1 MKTGAQLI
9 KELENLSKIELS
21 EEEKQTA
28 QKDLQTVLDFMDKLS
43 ELDTDGV
50 GQDSAFV
57 SGIEALREDT
67 AVSAENPQAVLK
79 NAKDIKNGCFAVPK
93 TVE

>member
-28 QKDLQTVLDFMDKLS
+28 QRDLQTVFDFMDKLNG
-43 ELDTDGV
+43 LDTDGV
-50 GQDSAFV
+50 GQNSALV
-57 SGIEALREDT
+57 SGIGALRED
-67 AVSAENPQAVLK
+67 AVVQSENPQAVFE
-79 NAKDIKNGCFAVPK
+79 NAKEIKNGCFAVPK